1 MLELKDFMPINF
13 LKKEKFTGSH
23 KGMRFQMEKVETE
36 GEEKPKLGVTV
47 WPEPYG
53 YDATPDSEKEKVL
66 FDFNADGL
74 AQGVDW
80 VNQQFEAQAGRWKI
94 GRAHV

>member
-23 KGMRFQMEKVETE
+23 KGMRFQMEKVEAE

-80 VNQQFEAQAGRWKI
+80 VNQQFEAQAGRGKAASL
-94 GRAHV
+94 R